1 MPELG
6 FQYELTRSD
15 RRTLSIKISRDAKVL
30 VYAPRRMSLKH
41 IEDFLFE
48 KRAWVLKNLAK
59 VQERKDI
66 SDSFVPGRESGL
78 ILLGREY
85 PLIKVP
91 GKRAGFDGS
100 NFFVP
105 DGLSAE
111 DTAAALKE
119 VYRSL
124 AKNYLVRRTY
134 ELADQ
139 FGETVASVKI
149 NSART
154 RWGSC
159 TSKGNINLSL
169 FLVMAP
175 EDAVDYC
182 IIHELSHLKH
192 MDHSA
197 AFWRLVG
204 SRCPDYE
211 KRKEELRVLN
221 LRLMRE
227 KW

>member
-1 MPELG
+1 M
-6 FQYELTRSD
+6 
-15 RRTLSIKISRDAKVL
+15 RRAAWVSSISKIFS
-30 VYAPRRMSLKH
+30 
-41 IEDFLFE
+41 E
-48 KRAWVLKNLAK
+48 KREWVLKNLAK

-66 SDSFVPGRESGL
+66 SDSFVPGGKSGL
-78 ILLGREY
+78 LLLGREY
-85 PLIKVP
+85 PMIKVP
-91 GKRAGFDGS
+91 GQRAGFDGS
-100 NFFVP
+100 SFFCSRWALGGGYGGSAQGSLP
-105 DGLSAE
+105 LARQELSRPQE
-111 DTAAALKE
+111 HI
-119 VYRSL
+119 
-124 AKNYLVRRTY
+124 

-175 EDAVDYC
+175 EGAVDYC

-211 KRKEELRVLN
+211 KRKEELRVL
-221 LRLMRE
+221 
-227 KW
+227 KSTPHA

>member
-6 FQYELTRSD
+6 FQYELSRSD

-30 VYAPRRMSLKH
+30 VHAPRRMSLKH

-48 KRAWVLKNLAK
+48 KRGWVLENLAK
-59 VQERKDI
+59 AQERKAI
-66 SDSFVPGRESGL
+66 SDSFVPGGETGL
-78 ILLGREY
+78 LLFGREY
-85 PLIKVP
+85 PLAVVKSR
-91 GKRAGFDGS
+91 RAGFDGGS
-100 NFFVP
+100 FFVP
-105 DGLSAE
+105 DGLSPDE
-111 DTAAALKE
+111 TAAALKE
-119 VYRSL
+119 VYRSI
-124 AKNYLVRRTY
+124 AKDYLVKRTY
-134 ELADQ
+134 ELADS
-139 FGETVASVKI
+139 FGETVTSVKI

-159 TSKGNINLSL
+159 TSKRNINLSL

-175 EDAVDYC
+175 EGAVDYC

-197 AFWRLVG
+197 AFWRLVA

-211 KRKEELRVLN
+211 DRRGELKALN
-221 LRLMRE
+221 SRLVRE

>member
-6 FQYELTRSD
+6 FQYELSRSD

-30 VYAPRRMSLKH
+30 VHAPRRMSLKH

-48 KRAWVLKNLAK
+48 KRGWVLENLAK
-59 VQERKDI
+59 AQERKAT
-66 SDSFVPGRESGL
+66 SDSFVPGGETGL
-78 ILLGREY
+78 LLFGREY
-85 PLIKVP
+85 PLTVVKSR
-91 GKRAGFDGS
+91 RAGFDGGS
-100 NFFVP
+100 FFVP
-105 DGLSAE
+105 DGLAPDE
-111 DTAAALKE
+111 TAAALKE
-119 VYRSL
+119 VYRSI
-124 AKNYLVRRTY
+124 AKDYLVKRTY
-134 ELADQ
+134 ELADS

-159 TSKGNINLSL
+159 TSKRNINLSL
-169 FLVMAP
+169 FLIMAS
-175 EDAVDYC
+175 EGAVDYC
-182 IIHELSHLKH
+182 IIHKLSHLKH

-197 AFWRLVG
+197 AFWRLVA

-211 KRKEELRVLN
+211 ERRGELKALN
-221 LRLMRE
+221 SRLVRE

>member
-6 FQYELTRSD
+6 FKYELTRSD

-78 ILLGREY
+78 LLLGREY
-85 PLIKVP
+85 PMIKVP
-91 GKRAGFDGS
+91 GNAQDLTAAAFCS
-100 NFFVP
+100 S
-105 DGLSAE
+105 GLSVD

-119 VYRSL
+119 IYRSL

-169 FLVMAP
+169 FRYGA
-175 EDAVDYC
+175 
-182 IIHELSHLKH
+182 
-192 MDHSA
+192 
-197 AFWRLVG
+197 RG
-204 SRCPDYE
+204 RG
-211 KRKEELRVLN
+211 
-221 LRLMRE
+221 
-227 KW
+227 

>member
-1 MPELG
+1 
-6 FQYELTRSD
+6 
-15 RRTLSIKISRDAKVL
+15 
-30 VYAPRRMSLKH
+30 MSLKH
-41 IEDFLFE
+41 IENFLFE
-48 KRAWVLKNLAK
+48 KREWVLKNLAK

-66 SDSFVPGRESGL
+66 SDSFVPGGESGL
-78 ILLGREY
+78 LLLGREY
-85 PLIKVP
+85 PMIKVP
-91 GKRAGFDGS
+91 GQRAGFDGS

-105 DGLSAE
+105 DGLSVD

-175 EDAVDYC
+175 EGAVDYC

>member
-1 MPELG
+1 MFHNHVVLLFLG
-6 FQYELTRSD
+6 NKVSILYLGIARILTQGRIQLNIRGRDGKGVHKLICSVFQ
-15 RRTLSIKISRDAKVL
+15 
-30 VYAPRRMSLKH
+30 
-41 IEDFLFE
+41 
-48 KRAWVLKNLAK
+48 
-59 VQERKDI
+59 
-66 SDSFVPGRESGL
+66 
-78 ILLGREY
+78 
-85 PLIKVP
+85 
-91 GKRAGFDGS
+91 
-100 NFFVP
+100 
-105 DGLSAE
+105 
-111 DTAAALKE
+111 
-119 VYRSL
+119 SL
-124 AKNYLVRRTY
+124 AHYPHLQSAVA
-134 ELADQ
+134 LQ

-175 EDAVDYC
+175 EGAVDYC

-204 SRCPDYE
+204 SRCPYYE

>member
-1 MPELG
+1 MG
-6 FQYELTRSD
+6 AQ
-15 RRTLSIKISRDAKVL
+15 
-30 VYAPRRMSLKH
+30 
-41 IEDFLFE
+41 
-48 KRAWVLKNLAK
+48 NLAK

-66 SDSFVPGRESGL
+66 SDSFVPGEESGL
-78 ILLGREY
+78 LLLGREY

-91 GKRAGFDGS
+91 GKRAGFDDS

-175 EDAVDYC
+175 EGAVDYC

>member
-6 FQYELTRSD
+6 FQYELSRSD

-30 VYAPRRMSLKH
+30 VHAPRRMSLKH

-48 KRAWVLKNLAK
+48 KRGWVLENLAK
-59 VQERKDI
+59 AQERKAT
-66 SDSFVPGRESGL
+66 SDSFVP
-78 ILLGREY
+78 
-85 PLIKVP
+85 K
-91 GKRAGFDGS
+91 D
-100 NFFVP
+100 
-105 DGLSAE
+105 
-111 DTAAALKE
+111 
-119 VYRSL
+119 
-124 AKNYLVRRTY
+124 YLVKRTY
-134 ELADQ
+134 ELADS

-159 TSKGNINLSL
+159 TSNRNINLSL

-175 EDAVDYC
+175 EGAVDYC

-197 AFWRLVG
+197 AFWRLVA
-204 SRCPDYE
+204 SRCPDYKE
-211 KRKEELRVLN
+211 RREELKALN
-221 LRLMRE
+221 SRLVRE

>member
-6 FQYELTRSD
+6 FQYELLRSD

-48 KRAWVLKNLAK
+48 KRGWVLENLAK
-59 VQERKDI
+59 AQERKAT
-66 SDSFVPGRESGL
+66 SDSFVPGGETGL
-78 ILLGREY
+78 LLFGREY
-85 PLIKVP
+85 PLTVVKSR
-91 GKRAGFDGS
+91 RAGFDGGS
-100 NFFVP
+100 FFVP
-105 DGLSAE
+105 DGLSPIE
-111 DTAAALKE
+111 TAAVLKE
-119 VYRSL
+119 VYRSI
-124 AKNYLVRRTY
+124 AKDYLVKRTH
-134 ELADQ
+134 ELADS
-139 FGETVASVKI
+139 FGETVTSVKI

-159 TSKGNINLSL
+159 TSKRNINLSL

-175 EDAVDYC
+175 EGAVDYC
-182 IIHELSHLKH
+182 MIHELSHLKH

-197 AFWRLVG
+197 AFWRLVA

-211 KRKEELRVLN
+211 ERREELKALN
-221 LRLMRE
+221 SRLMRE

>member
-1 MPELG
+1 MPDLG
-6 FQYELTRSD
+6 FNYELSRSD

-48 KRAWVLKNLAK
+48 KREWVIKNLAK
-59 VQERKDI
+59 VQERKED
-66 SDSFVPGRESGL
+66 SDSFVPGGESGRL
-78 ILLGREY
+78 LLGREY
-85 PLIKVP
+85 PLVTVS
-91 GKRAGFDGS
+91 GRRAGFDGGS
-100 NFFVP
+100 FFVP
-105 DGLSAE
+105 DGLSA
-111 DTAAALKE
+111 DDITSALKE

-124 AKNYLVRRTY
+124 AKDYLTRRTY
-134 ELADQ
+134 ELADR

-175 EDAVDYC
+175 PDAVDYC

-197 AFWRLVG
+197 AFWRLVA
-204 SRCPDYE
+204 SRCPNYE
-211 KRKEELRVLN
+211 NCKTELKLLN

>member
-66 SDSFVPGRESGL
+66 SDSFVPGGESGL
-78 ILLGREY
+78 LLLGR
-85 PLIKVP
+85 
-91 GKRAGFDGS
+91 

-175 EDAVDYC
+175 EGAVDYC

-197 AFWRLVG
+197 AFWRHVG

>member
-1 MPELG
+1 MPDLG
-6 FQYELTRSD
+6 FNYELSRSD

-48 KRAWVLKNLAK
+48 KREWVIKNLAK
-59 VQERKDI
+59 VQERKAV
-66 SDSFVPGRESGL
+66 SDSFVPGGESGL
-78 ILLGREY
+78 LLLGREY
-85 PLIKVP
+85 PLVTVS
-91 GKRAGFDGS
+91 GRRAGFDGDS
-100 NFFVP
+100 FFVP
-105 DGLSAE
+105 DGLSA
-111 DTAAALKE
+111 DDMTSALKE

-124 AKNYLVRRTY
+124 SKDYLTRRTY
-134 ELADQ
+134 ELADR
-139 FGETVASVKI
+139 FDEAVASVKI

-175 EDAVDYC
+175 PDAVDYC

-197 AFWRLVG
+197 AFWRLVA

-211 KRKEELRVLN
+211 RCKDELKNLN

>member
-1 MPELG
+1 MPCW
-6 FQYELTRSD
+6 TR
-15 RRTLSIKISRDAKVL
+15 I
-30 VYAPRRMSLKH
+30 
-41 IEDFLFE
+41 
-48 KRAWVLKNLAK
+48 
-59 VQERKDI
+59 
-66 SDSFVPGRESGL
+66 
-78 ILLGREY
+78 
-85 PLIKVP
+85 
-91 GKRAGFDGS
+91 
-100 NFFVP
+100 
-105 DGLSAE
+105 
-111 DTAAALKE
+111 
-119 VYRSL
+119 SL
-124 AKNYLVRRTY
+124 AKRK
-134 ELADQ
+134 
-139 FGETVASVKI
+139 FSSVEVDLH
-149 NSART
+149 SART

-175 EDAVDYC
+175 EGAVDYC

>member
-15 RRTLSIKISRDAKVL
+15 
-30 VYAPRRMSLKH
+30 
-41 IEDFLFE
+41 
-48 KRAWVLKNLAK
+48 
-59 VQERKDI
+59 
-66 SDSFVPGRESGL
+66 
-78 ILLGREY
+78 
-85 PLIKVP
+85 
-91 GKRAGFDGS
+91 
-100 NFFVP
+100 
-105 DGLSAE
+105 
-111 DTAAALKE
+111 
-119 VYRSL
+119 
-124 AKNYLVRRTY
+124 RRTY

-211 KRKEELRVLN
+211 RRKEELRVLN

>member
-1 MPELG
+1 MLEATPSMV
-6 FQYELTRSD
+6 FS
-15 RRTLSIKISRDAKVL
+15 TLRHFLPHRKNRPLPVALPAILPVL
-30 VYAPRRMSLKH
+30 WYYLLRP
-41 IEDFLFE
+41 
-48 KRAWVLKNLAK
+48 
-59 VQERKDI
+59 
-66 SDSFVPGRESGL
+66 PGRMLFLLRHSKGIH
-78 ILLGREY
+78 ILSVFLSLPRAPFLGRF
-85 PLIKVP
+85 P
-91 GKRAGFDGS
+91 GGEA
-100 NFFVP
+100 
-105 DGLSAE
+105 
-111 DTAAALKE
+111 
-119 VYRSL
+119 
-124 AKNYLVRRTY
+124 
-134 ELADQ
+134 LADQ

-192 MDHSA
+192 MDNWA

-211 KRKEELRVLN
+211 KRKEDLRFLN

>member
-6 FQYELTRSD
+6 FKYELTRSD

-78 ILLGREY
+78 LLLGREY
-85 PLIKVP
+85 PMIKVP

-100 NFFVP
+100 SFFVP
-105 DGLSAE
+105 DGLSVN

-119 VYRSL
+119 IYRSL

-175 EDAVDYC
+175 EGAVDYC

>member
-66 SDSFVPGRESGL
+66 SDSFVPGGGVGASPARARVSTD
-78 ILLGREY
+78 
-85 PLIKVP
+85 KSS

-100 NFFVP
+100 SFFVP

-111 DTAAALKE
+111 DTAAALKG
-119 VYRSL
+119 SL
-124 AKNYLVRRTY
+124 P
-134 ELADQ
+134 LARQ
-139 FGETVASVKI
+139 K
-149 NSART
+149 
-154 RWGSC
+154 
-159 TSKGNINLSL
+159 LSR
-169 FLVMAP
+169 P
-175 EDAVDYC
+175 QD
-182 IIHELSHLKH
+182 I
-192 MDHSA
+192 
-197 AFWRLVG
+197 
-204 SRCPDYE
+204 
-211 KRKEELRVLN
+211 
-221 LRLMRE
+221 
-227 KW
+227 